1 MPASVLTYLAR
12 RSYQDLQLLSERFGD
27 YASSMHYCAE
37 MPTKDPIDG
46 MLSALKPRSRRE
58 WRDRLPDDNPAFP
71 RKGRVRSGA
80 LA

>member
-27 YASSMHYCAE
+27 YAFSMHYCAE

-46 MLSALKPRSRRE
+46 ILSAMKLAAVERVER
-58 WRDRLPDDNPAFP
+58 PAP
-71 RKGRVRSGA
+71 GR
-80 LA
+80 